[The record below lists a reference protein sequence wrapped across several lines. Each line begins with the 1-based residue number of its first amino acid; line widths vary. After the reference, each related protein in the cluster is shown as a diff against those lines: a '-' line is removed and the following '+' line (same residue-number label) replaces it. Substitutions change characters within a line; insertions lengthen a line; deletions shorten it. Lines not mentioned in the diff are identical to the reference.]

1 MITIVVQIQEKDGKV
16 LVEMQGRSHEKTR
29 PEEVIGVRIKE
40 AIDSVVKPVCAAATE
55 ILYDDGAAAP
65 PLRFN
70 PS

>member
-16 LVEMQGRSHEKTR
+16 LVEMQGRSHERTR
-29 PEEVIGVRIKE
+29 HEEDVGVRIKE
-40 AIDSVVKPVCAAATE
+40 AFDNAVKPLCHVSTE
-55 ILYDDGAAAP
+55 ILYDDGAAP